1 MLSINEQFLL
11 DLAEALLKEVNLN
24 QPRYFCTFLSDSEA
38 MIGSRFWHMKKRVNN
53 NQSIFIRAVHE

>member
-11 DLAEALLKEVNLN
+11 DLAEALMKEVNLN

-38 MIGSRFWHMKKRVNN
+38 MIGSRFWHIEK
-53 NQSIFIRAVHE
+53 AC

>member
-11 DLAEALLKEVNLN
+11 DLAEALVKEVNLK

-38 MIGSRFWHMKKRVNN
+38 MIGSRFWHIEK
-53 NQSIFIRAVHE
+53 AC